1 MATERDVRLML
12 IFDPNSKDSLE
23 MLNTLN
29 PEGDIEQIEVQK
41 CRKFLP
47 GIRDTPAVGVL
58 LWASDLQGIMSD
70 VESFANYLK
79 GESEIKAASAV
90 AQRYV
95 PDDVALTQPHVWYDI
110 WSSNS
115 VEYVVGDIRLYG
127 NELYRCLT
135 AHTSQTDWT
144 PDAAPSLWVKIADP
158 SIEYPDWVQPT
169 GSTDAY
175 ASGAKVT
182 HNNKKWTSDV
192 DANVW
197 EPGVYGWTEV
207 TK

>member
-29 PEGDIEQIEVQK
+29 SEGDIERIEVQK

-115 VEYVVGDIRLYG
+115 VEYVVGDIRLYRD
-127 NELYRCLT
+127 ELYRCLT
-135 AHTSQTDWT
+135 AHTSQSDWA

-158 SIEYPDWVQPT
+158 SVEYPNWVQPT

-207 TK
+207 TE

>member
-29 PEGDIEQIEVQK
+29 SEGDIERIEVQK

-110 WSSNS
+110 WTSNS

-127 NELYRCLT
+127 DELYRCLT
-135 AHTSQTDWT
+135 AHTSQSDWA

-158 SIEYPDWVQPT
+158 SVEYPNWVQPT

-207 TK
+207 TE

>member
-29 PEGDIEQIEVQK
+29 PEGDIERIEVQK

-79 GESEIKAASAV
+79 GENEIKAASAV

-127 NELYRCLT
+127 DELYRCLT
-135 AHTSQTDWT
+135 AHTSQSDWA
-144 PDAAPSLWVKIADP
+144 PDAASSLWVKIADP
-158 SIEYPDWVQPT
+158 SVEYPDWVQPT

-182 HNNKKWTSDV
+182 HNNKKWTSDI
-192 DANVW
+192 DSNVW

>member
-29 PEGDIEQIEVQK
+29 SEGDIERIEVQK

-110 WSSNS
+110 WTSNS

-127 NELYRCLT
+127 DELYRCLT
-135 AHTSQTDWT
+135 AHTSQSDWA

-158 SIEYPDWVQPT
+158 SVEYPDWVQPT

-207 TK
+207 TE